1 MKLKNYTVR
10 RCKKDEYDKLIAFL
24 HDYWSAN
31 HVFCR
36 NKKIFEFQH
45 GTAESGEY
53 DFVIA
58 VHNESGEIHAVLGYI
73 TTTRYNRND
82 TEVPEAVYGALWKA
96 RDDVKDKEAGKLGL
110 AVLQY
115 LLKAY
120 PNSDYITLGLSK
132 DSQSIYQALH
142 FEFGAM
148 NHYYVAN
155 PAINEFFIAGSP
167 EIDDEEDNGEY
178 VIREVKEVPAGMEN
192 RYHPDKNA
200 VYIENRYL
208 KHPFYHYS
216 LLGVCKKEEPLCL
229 WVTREIEVEG
239 HRCIRIVDMIGDL
252 EKIENMKGQ
261 IAAYLKERDAEYIDC
276 YNYGI
281 DKHVFLKAGFKEV
294 GKATIIPNYFEP
306 FEKKN
311 VDIHY
316 AAYAK
321 KPIVVF
327 KGDGDQDRP
336 NLLGI

>member
-10 RCKKDEYDKLIAFL
+10 RCRKDEYEKLIAFL
-24 HDYWSAN
+24 HDYWNAN

-36 NKKIFEFQH
+36 NKTIFEFQH
-45 GTAESGEY
+45 GTAEKGEY

-73 TTTRYNRND
+73 TTTRYNGND
-82 TEVPEAVYGALWKA
+82 MEEPEAVYGALWKA
-96 RDDVKDKEAGKLGL
+96 RDDVKDKESGKLGL

-115 LLKAY
+115 LLKQY
-120 PNSDYITLGLSK
+120 PNSDYITLGLSR

-142 FEFGAM
+142 FDFGTM
-148 NHYYVAN
+148 NHYYIAN
-155 PAINEFFIAGSP
+155 PAIGDYFIAGSP
-167 EIDDEEDNGEY
+167 EVDEEEDNSEY
-178 VIREVKEVPAGMEN
+178 TIREMKEVPSELKN
-192 RYHPDKNA
+192 IYHPNKNTT
-200 VYIENRYL
+200 YIKNRYL
-208 KHPFYHYS
+208 KHPYYHYS
-216 LLGVCKKEEPLCL
+216 LLGIYRKEEPLCL

-252 EKIENMKGQ
+252 EKIKNMKGQ
-261 IAAYLKERDAEYIDC
+261 AIAYLKERDAEYIDC

-281 DKHVFLKAGFKEV
+281 DKHAFLQAGFKEV
-294 GKATIIPNYFEP
+294 EKDTIIPNYFEP

-321 KPIVVF
+321 NPIVIF
-327 KGDGDQDRP
+327 KADGDQDRP